1 MTNGEE
7 VSYFGVKGQEVND
20 SMLEEGMPAGVY
32 VSDVIAG
39 SPAYEA
45 GLQNGDIIVSFEEH
59 KVATLKELS
68 TQIAGSQVGP
78 AVKVTVMRR
87 GREGY
92 TPLDYEVVIR
102 GR

>member
-1 MTNGEE
+1 M
-7 VSYFGVKGQEVND
+7 SC
-20 SMLEEGMPAGVY
+20 
-32 VSDVIAG
+32 
-39 SPAYEA
+39 
-45 GLQNGDIIVSFEEH
+45 EEH

-68 TQIAGSQVGP
+68 TQMAGSQVGT